1 VTLSKWRR
9 WLVFTA
15 ASAAAAFIYAAC
27 AEGPLLLGETEIA
40 TVSDAGDAGLDASS
54 SLDGALNCASHP
66 SACGYP
72 DETNTGPLGASLTK
86 YNGPDPMVIT
96 TDGAV
101 VCNLDIFGSIE
112 VQANDVTLCNLRV
125 TNDGNGRAVLID
137 KGYQN
142 LVIMDSTLAGTGLG
156 DAGIAE
162 ALLGT
167 AQNSVTVQRCD
178 IHHCAQCLS
187 ISHLTVEDSYIHD
200 NSIPVYPIYDNC
212 GEAPGVFRHNTIFD
226 TYSNSVAVS
235 IAGDPVLGTECHD
248 VTVDNNL
255 LAGGNPITYGGMSA
269 VTDHGTTNMVYTNN
283 RFSKIL
289 WPDGGS
295 YVAALAFDPNGVGN
309 VWSGNFWDDTGAPVL
324 P

>member
-1 VTLSKWRR
+1 VTLSTWRR
-9 WLVFTA
+9 WLVSAA
-15 ASAAAAFIYAAC
+15 ASAAAAFGYAAC
-27 AEGPLLLGETEIA
+27 AEGPLLLGETANA
-40 TVSDAGDAGLDASS
+40 TATDAGDAGFDGPKP
-54 SLDGALNCASHP
+54 LDGALNCASHP

-72 DETNTGPLGASLTK
+72 DETNTGPLDASLTK

-125 TNDGNGRAVLID
+125 INDGNGRAVWID
-137 KGYQN
+137 KGYRN
-142 LVIMDSTLAGTGLG
+142 LVIKDSTLAGTGLG
-156 DAGIAE
+156 DAGIF
-162 ALLGT
+162 T
-167 AQNSVTVQRCD
+167 AVWEIGQNDVTVQRCN

-187 ISHLTVEDSYIHD
+187 ISHVTVEDSYIHD
-200 NSIPVYPIYDNC
+200 NSIPQYLVYDNC
-212 GEAPGVFRHNTIFD
+212 GESPGVFRHNTIFHVD
-226 TYSNSVAVS
+226 SSTVSVG
-235 IAGDPVLGTECHD
+235 IAPTQPMIECHD

-255 LAGGNPITYGGMSA
+255 LAGGNPIIYGGMSA

-295 YVAALAFDPNGVGN
+295 YTAALLFDPNGVGN
-309 VWSGNFWDDTGAPVL
+309 VWSGNFWDDTGAPLL